1 MPQYKVIYFDVRGL
15 GETIRQLLVIAD
27 QPFEDIRIPLG
38 GLTDAKKKELD
49 LEWGQVPV
57 LDIDGVRKSQSFAIA
72 RYLAKKYNLVGKNET
87 EEFRCD
93 EVVEAIRDFVTK
105 TAAVYQAFFGGDNAK
120 LDAAKK
126 TIVEVDV
133 PLHLGRFENIL
144 ASKGNTWLVGDS
156 ITWADIV
163 FVHTITSFETAFD
176 LCVTNEFPSIQKLI
190 AAVQNNPKIKAW
202 LAKRPETKL

>member
-15 GETIRQLLVIAD
+15 GETIRQLLVLAD
-27 QPFEDIRIPLG
+27 QPFEDVRIPLG

-57 LDIDGVRKSQSFAIA
+57 LEIDGVRKSQSFAIA
-72 RYLAKKYNLVGKNET
+72 RYLARKYNLVGKNET

-93 EVVEAIRDFVTK
+93 EIVEAIRDFSTK
-105 TAAVYQAFFGGDNAK
+105 IGPIYQAFFGGDNAA
-120 LDAAKK
+120 LDTAKK
-126 TIVEVDV
+126 TIVEVDA
-133 PLHLGRFENIL
+133 PLYLGRFENIL

-163 FVHTITSFETAFD
+163 LVHNITSFETGFNVC
-176 LCVTNEFPSIQKLI
+176 LTNGLPSIQKLI
-190 AAVQNNPKIKAW
+190 TAVQNNPKIKAW